1 MDKKQVIR
9 DYINDLANDQLE
21 YRLSETK
28 EERLSGQIIRLTQLL
43 DRWTMM
49 HIDAVK
55 KHAVDVEIEF
65 LETNITNT
73 KEQINVKEKE
83 LLELQKNI

>member
-1 MDKKQVIR
+1 MDNKQEIR
-9 DYINDLANDQLE
+9 DTINALANGELT
-21 YRLSETK
+21 YRLSESK
-28 EERLSGQIIRLTQLL
+28 EERISGQIIRLTQLL

-83 LLELQKNI
+83 LLELQENI

>member
-43 DRWTMM
+43 DRWTM
-49 HIDAVK
+49 
-55 KHAVDVEIEF
+55 
-65 LETNITNT
+65 
-73 KEQINVKEKE
+73 